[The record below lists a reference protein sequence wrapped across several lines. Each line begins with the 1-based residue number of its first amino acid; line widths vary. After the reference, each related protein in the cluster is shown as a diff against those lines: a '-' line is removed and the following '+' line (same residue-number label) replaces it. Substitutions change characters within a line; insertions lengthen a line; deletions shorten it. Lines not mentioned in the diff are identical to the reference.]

1 MQTTE
6 LKKDKINLESDVR
19 QRNEELKKATNEID
33 ALKTDISSI
42 GQKMQELQREASAEM
57 EDDETKVLKYFLG

>member
-1 MQTTE
+1 M
-6 LKKDKINLESDVR
+6 ESDVR